1 MTNVLKTTQI
11 SLFLNNDSTKE
22 FKDCLKENFKYE
34 EYPLKNNLGLNGKIF
49 VQKSDPKSPS
59 WEDELNQLS
68 AQKIKFSE
76 NVPNK
81 AVVVVKRRNRFFSIT
96 YGYGRSML
104 NDLKIVR
111 NFGLK
116 VAANLIDKDKIRSM
130 NITSI
135 EDVIVSSQRQ
145 SSIYASQDTFAL
157 DTRKNLL
164 QSVSGAPASESVA
177 SFLVGTDS
185 LVASRKMN
193 ITNIRD
199 SIDFYYNSYKKNDYK
214 NNGFSWLDNILEVRE
229 KKLKSDLDNQLYI
242 EITKRNYPTIAPN
255 TLLDWENIE
264 GFFLTGTGKREKEFS
279 IEIDS
284 NAYFSIIGNKIKS
297 NSSFISSLKRNKLVT
312 KYRDTDEERIVGS
325 LYSSLIFEIDYNRE
339 KYILCYGSWYKIN
352 KKFFNTIKTEINDI
366 VDTMLPIVFLASNG
380 QSEGDFN
387 KAFSASHPDYYI
399 LDKEMYH
406 GDSYG
411 RSSVEVADIVTK
423 DKKLIHVKKGG
434 SSSKLSHLFS
444 QGVVSATILAQD
456 IKMKEF
462 INKKCGCKI
471 LNLSETNNEFEIVF
485 AILDKRVT
493 GEVKNSD
500 ILPFFSM
507 VNLFNAI
514 QQLKSMGFKYSILKI
529 PVV

>member
-1 MTNVLKTTQI
+1 MTKKLKTTQI
-11 SLFLNNDSTKE
+11 SLFLNSKSVKKFE
-22 FKDCLKENFKYE
+22 DCLKDKLKYD
-34 EYPLKNNLGLNGKIF
+34 EYPLNSVIGLEGKIF
-49 VQKSDPKSPS
+49 VHKSDPKLPS
-59 WEDELNQLS
+59 WQDELNQLS
-68 AQKIKFSE
+68 AQKKMFSK

-81 AVVVVKRRNRFFSIT
+81 AVVVVKLRNRFFSIT

-104 NDLKIVR
+104 NDSKIVR

-145 SSIYASQDTFAL
+145 SSIYASQDIFDL
-157 DTRKNLL
+157 DTRRNLL
-164 QSVSGAPASESVA
+164 QSVSGAPALESVA

-193 ITNIRD
+193 ITDIKD
-199 SIDFYYNSYKKNDYK
+199 SIGFYYDSYKKDDYK

-229 KKLKSDLDNQLYI
+229 KRLSSDLDNQLNV
-242 EITKRNYPTIAPN
+242 EITKGNYPTIAPN

-264 GFFLTGTGKREKEFS
+264 GFFLTGTGKREKKFS

-284 NAYFSIIGNKIKS
+284 NAYFSKIGKKNKSK
-297 NSSFISSLKRNKLVT
+297 SSFISSLKRNKLVT
-312 KYRDTDEERIVGS
+312 KYKDTDEERIVGS
-325 LYSSLIFEIDYNRE
+325 LYSSLIFEIDYNKE

-352 KKFFNTIKTEINDI
+352 KKFFNTIKTEIDNI
-366 VDTMLPIVFLASNG
+366 EDTMIPIVLLASNG

-387 KAFSASHPDYYI
+387 KAFSAIHPDYYI

-462 INKKCGCKI
+462 INEKCGCEI
-471 LNLSETNNEFEIVF
+471 LSLSETNNEFEIVF

-493 GEVKNSD
+493 GGVKNSD

>member
-1 MTNVLKTTQI
+1 MR
-11 SLFLNNDSTKE
+11 E
-22 FKDCLKENFKYE
+22 
-34 EYPLKNNLGLNGKIF
+34 
-49 VQKSDPKSPS
+49 
-59 WEDELNQLS
+59 
-68 AQKIKFSE
+68 
-76 NVPNK
+76 
-81 AVVVVKRRNRFFSIT
+81 
-96 YGYGRSML
+96 
-104 NDLKIVR
+104 
-111 NFGLK
+111 
-116 VAANLIDKDKIRSM
+116 
-130 NITSI
+130 
-135 EDVIVSSQRQ
+135 
-145 SSIYASQDTFAL
+145 
-157 DTRKNLL
+157 KNL
-164 QSVSGAPASESVA
+164 
-177 SFLVGTDS
+177 
-185 LVASRKMN
+185 K
-193 ITNIRD
+193 
-199 SIDFYYNSYKKNDYK
+199 Y
-214 NNGFSWLDNILEVRE
+214 
-229 KKLKSDLDNQLYI
+229 DLDNQLYL
-242 EITKRNYPTIAPN
+242 EITEDRCPTIAPN
-255 TLLDWENIE
+255 TLLDWENVE
-264 GFFLTGTGKREKEFS
+264 GFFLTGTGNREREFS

-284 NAYFSIIGNKIKS
+284 NAYFSKIGGKNE
-297 NSSFISSLKRNKLVT
+297 SSSTFISSLKRNKLVA

-352 KKFFNTIKTEINDI
+352 KKFFNTIKTEINNI
-366 VDTMLPIVFLASNG
+366 VDTMLPIVLLASNG

-493 GEVKNSD
+493 GKVKNSD